1 MPQELVYTIAQII
14 GYIAMVLAVVSM
26 QFKSMRVFYTIQT
39 VAAGIFVVSYIM
51 LGAYASAILNTW
63 GVFAS
68 LLLLIDKRT
77 RATGQLFV
85 LLVVLA
91 LCGGLSLW
99 IDGTRAILPLIAQ
112 IGAAIGMWSRNAAK
126 LRLLR
131 LTLASPLWLINNILI
146 RSGGGIACEAFY
158 ILSVLVSIWR
168 YGWRTLMQEEDTGGK
183 EDRIR
188 GTSE

>member
-1 MPQELVYTIAQII
+1 MPQELVYTIAQLI

-77 RATGQLFV
+77 RATAQLVV
-85 LLVVLA
+85 LLVALA
-91 LCGGLSLW
+91 LCGGLSVWL
-99 IDGTRAILPLIAQ
+99 DGTRAILPLIAQ

-168 YGWRTLMQEEDTGGK
+168 YGWKTLQQDDESAT
-183 EDRIR
+183 
-188 GTSE
+188 